1 MNQATATF
9 HPLERADRLHDG
21 YLRAFD
27 VGGLHLVL
35 VQQGGVP
42 AVLEGY
48 CPHAGHPLD
57 GSRLVGGDLRCDM
70 HGYLFDAH
78 SGVCT
83 YWTEGPCRGLKVY
96 PCEVRG
102 GAVGVLL

>member
-1 MNQATATF
+1 MNPANPTF
-9 HPLERADRLHDG
+9 HPLERAELLHEG

-48 CPHAGHPLD
+48 CPHAGHPLE
-57 GSRLVGGDLRCDM
+57 GSRLGAQVYAASRRRANPAWG
-70 HGYLFDAH
+70 
-78 SGVCT
+78 
-83 YWTEGPCRGLKVY
+83 RGSLA
-96 PCEVRG
+96 R
-102 GAVGVLL
+102 